1 MQGKKQQE
9 WGGGARHERWE
20 RKAKMGRVEAQ
31 STQEGAVESGSPA
44 PTAEAGP
51 TPTSHT
57 HLSWVR
63 LKEGQRLL
71 LLGREV
77 K

>member
-1 MQGKKQQE
+1 M
-9 WGGGARHERWE
+9 
-20 RKAKMGRVEAQ
+20 
-31 STQEGAVESGSPA
+31 ESGSPA

-71 LLGREV
+71 LLGKEV